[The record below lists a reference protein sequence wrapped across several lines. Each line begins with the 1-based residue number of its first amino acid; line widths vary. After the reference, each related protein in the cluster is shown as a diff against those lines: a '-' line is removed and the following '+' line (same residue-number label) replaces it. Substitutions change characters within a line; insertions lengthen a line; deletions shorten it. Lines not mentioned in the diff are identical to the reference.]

1 MPDIQDIMGLEGYKI
16 LTIQRG
22 QLTRIEAES
31 SVTRRCIHCEGS
43 DCRIKESIVRRLK
56 HARFHQTVVELIIH
70 CKRLYC
76 KKCKRTFS
84 EMLPGVK
91 SRSRATEAFKQQVF
105 EDHQAGHSQKHLS
118 VTHSICESTVG
129 RWNKFFLMKRYKETA
144 TSRIICPVELGIDE
158 HHFTKKLGF
167 ATTFADHRKRRVFDV
182 ILGRSEESLKP
193 YLLRLAGRERV
204 RLVTIDL
211 SETYRSIVRKYFP
224 NAVIVAD
231 RFHVIRLVMQAFH
244 KVWTMID
251 PNLRYNRGLI
261 SLVRRSPK
269 NLRKEQYLK
278 LKSYLESN
286 PVLKTLYLKREE
298 LLKKLR
304 LKSIGQFGYKKHI
317 DDFIKLKDELLDSP
331 WEALEK
337 LGGTLESWSEEIVRM
352 WRFKRNNGITEGFHN
367 KMELISRRAYG
378 FRNFQNYRMRV
389 LAQCGWNGL
398 FAKRNYSRAN
408 RWCPG

>member
-16 LTIQRG
+16 LQVKRG
-22 QLTRIEAES
+22 SLTRIEAES
-31 SVTRRCIHCEGS
+31 PLNRQCVRCESS

-56 HARFHQTVVELIIH
+56 HVRFHQTVVELTVH

-84 EMLPGVK
+84 ESLPGVK
-91 SRSRATEAFKQQVF
+91 PRSRATESFKQQVF

-118 VTHSICESTVG
+118 LTHAVCESTIG
-129 RWNKFFLMKRYKETA
+129 RWNKLFLMKRYKETA
-144 TSRIICPVELGIDE
+144 TSRIICPVELGVDE

-167 ATTFADHRKRRVFDV
+167 ATTFTDLRNHRVFDV

-211 SETYRSIVRKYFP
+211 SETYRSIVKRYFP
-224 NAVIVAD
+224 NAKIVAD

-244 KVWTMID
+244 KVWSSLD

-269 NLRKEQYLK
+269 KLNKEQYLK
-278 LKSYLESN
+278 LKAYLQAN
-286 PVLKTLYLKREE
+286 PVLETLYFKREE
-298 LLKKLR
+298 LLRKLR
-304 LKSIGQFGYKKHI
+304 LKCIGQFGYAKHI
-317 DDFIKLKDELLDSP
+317 EDFLKLKNELQESP
-331 WEALEK
+331 WDVLKK
-337 LGGTLESWSEEIVRM
+337 LGETLESWSEEIVRM
-352 WRFKRNNGITEGFHN
+352 WRFKRNNGMTEGFHN

-378 FRNFQNYRMRV
+378 FRNFHNYRMRV
-389 LAQCGWNGL
+389 LALCGWNGL
-398 FAKRNYSRAN
+398 FAKRNYSWAR
-408 RWCPG
+408 RRCPG